1 MNEEN
6 KDALNNLIASIQEKM
21 GNDNP
26 STSDNT
32 ANTSPDFSSLL
43 NTLNKKDNSNENEK
57 TSNNNDDSGFNI
69 DPSIFLKIQKIM
81 SAMNS
86 NTPQKDLLMSLKPFL
101 RKSRQDKMSDYLTI
115 LSVISIIESF
125 SNKGSEQYVLS

>member
-1 MNEEN
+1 MNEDN
-6 KDALNNLIASIQEKM
+6 KEALNNLIASIQEKM
-21 GNDNP
+21 GNDN
-26 STSDNT
+26 SSNATT
-32 ANTSPDFSSLL
+32 TPDFSSLL
-43 NTLNKKDNSNENEK
+43 NTLNKKDTNNENENS
-57 TSNNNDDSGFNI
+57 SNNQESGFNI

-86 NTPQKDLLMSLKPFL
+86 NTPQKDLLLSLKPFL

-125 SNKGSEQYVLS
+125 SNKGSE

>member
-26 STSDNT
+26 NTSDNT

-43 NTLNKKDNSNENEK
+43 NTLNKKDNGNENEK
-57 TSNNNDDSGFNI
+57 TSNNNDASGFNI

-125 SNKGSEQYVLS
+125 SNKGSE

>member
-1 MNEEN
+1 MNEDN

-21 GNDNP
+21 G
-26 STSDNT
+26 SDNT
-32 ANTSPDFSSLL
+32 SAVDNSTNNSPDFSSLL
-43 NTLNKKDNSNENEK
+43 NTLNKKDTNNENEK
-57 TSNNNDDSGFNI
+57 ASNNEDSGFNI

-86 NTPQKDLLMSLKPFL
+86 NTPQKDLLLSLKPFL

-125 SNKGSEQYVLS
+125 SNKGSE